1 MVFTD
6 KELKN
11 TDMNNKFLTLLFASA
26 CALLSV
32 KGNAQTG
39 MTYNHDAS
47 VMNQFTIGET
57 GLGSFTPD
65 FYYDMF
71 HKNYRNSAMLTN
83 KQAFRTQMHLALQ
96 KQEPYAEAIDSA
108 LNDRMR
114 VELLNIA
121 DRMPG
126 ITDVAWQVERG
137 KIEGKLA
144 LLKQNIERITICG
157 GTVQSY
163 REWLERYNA
172 IQCGIDA
179 IRNEYMPQGSRK
191 EQYIAIYKDILNKNV
206 EVCEY
211 LDYLRS
217 AKMVKYFISQTSNR
231 VHPADSSQIGRIARA
246 SHGRW
251 KVALASATGGVGTE

>member
-1 MVFTD
+1 MRRIYIYKVMMVVVMLFT
-6 KELKN
+6 
-11 TDMNNKFLTLLFASA
+11 A
-26 CALLSV
+26 CQV
-32 KGNAQTG
+32 YGQG

-57 GLGSFTPD
+57 GAGSFTPD
-65 FYYDMF
+65 FYYDLF
-71 HKNYRNSAMLTN
+71 HKTYRNSAMMSSKQVFRSQMTLTL
-83 KQAFRTQMHLALQ
+83 H

-108 LNDRMR
+108 LNDRKR

-121 DRMPG
+121 DRTPG
-126 ITDVAWQVERG
+126 LTDVAWQVERG

-144 LLKQNIERITICG
+144 NLKQNIERITICG

-172 IQCGIDA
+172 LQCGIDA

-211 LDYLRS
+211 LEYLRAAQEAKKHTNGS
-217 AKMVKYFISQTSNR
+217 ARQVA
-231 VHPADSSQIGRIARA
+231 PLDSTQIGRIARS

-251 KVALASATGGVGTE
+251 KIALAAVSGTAAN